1 MIKFKRQNNRAVLV
15 ASEQDYA
22 LISNQNAEFELV
34 LPLDLKEI
42 IAINEA
48 IEELRQ
54 DLENKIL
61 DTLYTD
67 DLQSQSPKAAD

>member
-15 ASEQDYA
+15 ASDQDYA
-22 LISNQNAEFELV
+22 LIPNQNAEFELV

-42 IAINEA
+42 IAISEA

-54 DLENKIL
+54 DLENKVL
-61 DTLYTD
+61 DALYTD